1 MHEFPEVQAMVQQ
14 ACAQA
19 PAPVRIKRLKILVG
33 EASGHNPHHIQEH
46 FNDASRGTRA
56 EGAVLEFISE
66 KLAARCAACG
76 AVFQPDNLALACAKC
91 GSTELDITGGKNVKL
106 VGVETG

>member
-1 MHEFPEVQAMVQQ
+1 MHEFPEVQAMVKL

-19 PAPVRIKRLKILVG
+19 PAAGRIRRLKILVG
-33 EASGHNPHHIQEH
+33 EASGHDARHIQAH
-46 FNDASRGTRA
+46 FTDASRGTRA

-76 AVFQPDNLALACAKC
+76 AVFQPDDLALACEKC
-91 GSTELDITGGKNVKL
+91 GSTELNITAGKSVRL
-106 VGVETG
+106 LGVET